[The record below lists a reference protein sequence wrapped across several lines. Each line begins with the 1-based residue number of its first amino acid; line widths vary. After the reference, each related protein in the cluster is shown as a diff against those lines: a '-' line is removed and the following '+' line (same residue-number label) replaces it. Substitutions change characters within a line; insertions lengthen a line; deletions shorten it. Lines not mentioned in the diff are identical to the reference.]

1 MHCYLRLA
9 LGIALFLAAGVQ
21 WVICLQQVPVS
32 EVIALRKIY
41 EDMNGAEW
49 LQYEEGL
56 PWNFSLSDADTHP
69 CRPDET
75 GSIWQRV
82 LCTNRTDTGG
92 GTVCSADNC
101 TIVAL
106 DFDDAIGLEG
116 VVPNE
121 IVYLESLR
129 SLRFRSNSQWL
140 PQQVTDG
147 DGGMPSILGG
157 LTTLTELS
165 MDINDCSG
173 SKIPEEYSKLVHLQ
187 EFSVINCNVSGP
199 LPAGL
204 ASLDS
209 LTYLR
214 IRSNPLYSSI
224 LILRKV
230 DEFNSFRFVGMQHH
244 GLSANLASKSPQT
257 GTVRSGSQSI

>member
-1 MHCYLRLA
+1 MMHCDLRLA
-9 LGIALFLAAGVQ
+9 LGIALFLAAGMQ

-106 DFDDAIGLEG
+106 DFHELNDLQG

-129 SLRFRSNSQWL
+129 SLLFGYNVL
-140 PQQVTDG
+140 ADI
-147 DGGMPSILGG
+147 DGGMPAIFGN
-157 LTTLTELS
+157 LTTLTRL
-165 MDINDCSG
+165 DLFNNDFNG
-173 SKIPEEYSKLVHLQ
+173 HHIPEEYSKLVALEAFEVHECNISGQ
-187 EFSVINCNVSGP
+187 FPSV
-199 LPAGL
+199 L
-204 ASLDS
+204 ASLEALKDLR
-209 LTYLR
+209 LTD
-214 IRSNPLYSSI
+214 NPLCASI
-224 LILRKV
+224 PDNIFEKLTDLTRLEMWDCSITG
-230 DEFNSFRFVGMQHH
+230 SQHH
-244 GLSANLASKSPQT
+244 GFSANLASKSPQT
-257 GTVRSGSQSI
+257 GTVRSGI